1 MSEQKK
7 NPFRELEN
15 SLRTVPPEMRQK
27 VMDDIAMAKLLMD
40 LTFLVT
46 DNYPS
51 AVKRLLKT
59 KNKNKYN

>member
-1 MSEQKK
+1 MSEEKK
-7 NPFRELEN
+7 NPFRELED

-27 VMDDIAMAKLLMD
+27 VMDDVAMAKLLMD

-51 AVKRLLKT
+51 AIKGLLKT
-59 KNKNKYN
+59 KNRNKYK